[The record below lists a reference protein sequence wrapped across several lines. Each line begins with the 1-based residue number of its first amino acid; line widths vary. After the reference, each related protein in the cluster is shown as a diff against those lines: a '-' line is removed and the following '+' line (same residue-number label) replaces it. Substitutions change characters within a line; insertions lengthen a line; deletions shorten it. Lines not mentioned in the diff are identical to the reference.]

1 MNGFLPVPSISFFG
15 YILPFLAV
23 LTVVVFFHELGH
35 FLVARWNKVKV
46 DAFSVGF
53 GPELFGRTDKH
64 GTRWKFCAIPLG
76 GYVKFRGD
84 ADGASTP
91 DFEKAAEMTAEE
103 EGSFIH
109 KRVGQRAAVVVAGPV
124 ANFILAIVIFSM
136 SFMILGRYTSD
147 PVVSDVV
154 ADSAA
159 SDAGFL
165 KGDLVLA
172 VDGTTI
178 AAFSDIARIVAPN
191 PERELNITIKRN
203 GEVKD
208 LRVTPRRQDRT
219 DRFGNTNAIGVI
231 GIMNDPALADGRVVK
246 SGPVEAVGQAVGE
259 TWFIISNT
267 MLYLKDIIIGHQPA
281 DQLGGPIRIA
291 KVSGEVATLGFAA
304 LVNLAAVLSVSIG
317 LLNLFPVP
325 MLDGGHL
332 VFYAIEAI
340 RGRPLGEK
348 AQEIGFKIG
357 FGMVL
362 MLMLF
367 ATWNDISSIFFK

>member
-1 MNGFLPVPSISFFG
+1 MDSLPVPSISFFG

-76 GYVKFRGD
+76 GYVKFQGD

-91 DFEKAAEMTAEE
+91 DFEKAANMSAEE
-103 EGSFIH
+103 REGSFIH

-136 SFMILGRYTSD
+136 SFMFLGRYVSD
-147 PVVSDVV
+147 PVVSEVVENSAAMEAGFQKGDVV
-154 ADSAA
+154 
-159 SDAGFL
+159 L
-165 KGDLVLA
+165 E
-172 VDGTTI
+172 VDGQAITW
-178 AAFSDIARIVAPN
+178 FSEIARIVAPN
-191 PERELNITIKRN
+191 PERELKVTIRRN
-203 GEVKD
+203 GGDVD
-208 LRVTPRRQDRT
+208 LVVIPRRQERT

-231 GIMNDPALADGRVVK
+231 GIMNAPDQADGRVIK
-246 SGPVEAVGQAVGE
+246 SGPVDAVGQAVGE
-259 TWFIISNT
+259 TWFIITNT
-267 MLYLKDIIIGHQPA
+267 MHYLKDIIIGHQSA

-291 KVSGEVATLGFAA
+291 KVSGEVATLGVAA
-304 LVNLAAVLSVSIG
+304 LVNLAAILSVSIG

-340 RGRPLGEK
+340 RGKPLGEK
-348 AQEIGFKIG
+348 AQEFGFRIG
-357 FGMVL
+357 FGMVM
-362 MLMLF
+362 MLMVF
-367 ATWNDISSIFFK
+367 ATWNDISSIFLR